1 MNERVLGRTNCSLIL
16 QPHLSHR
23 DDGSLAYATRDSESY
38 LSEVKDLAQNDKLND
53 TLFISA
59 VVVLSAAGVGF
70 NSLD

>member
-1 MNERVLGRTNCSLIL
+1 MMRAAHLGTLPTPKDARLVL

-23 DDGSLAYATRDSESY
+23 DEGSLMYGARDSESY

-59 VVVLSAAGVGF
+59 VVVLE
-70 NSLD
+70 NKK

>member
-1 MNERVLGRTNCSLIL
+1 MGGRCLSCAGHVDPLVL

-23 DDGSLAYATRDSESY
+23 DDGSLMYGTRDSELY

-59 VVVLSAAGVGF
+59 VVVLRGATEIVR
-70 NSLD
+70 